1 MNSNLKEHYP
11 YPPISQQVDSDE
23 IDLREL
29 FAALWQGK
37 WLIIAMTFVFAVAG
51 VGYSLYLPNIYKSE
65 ALLAPANDQG
75 GGGLAS
81 MAGQLGGLAS
91 LAGVNL
97 GSGGGS
103 ETEIALA
110 TLQSRQFISEFIHTH
125 KLAVPLAATEGW
137 DDETN
142 QWIINLERYNPETQT
157 WLKPDD
163 APADQPAMPTDWQ
176 LYKMFSEQLSVN
188 EKKDN
193 GLITLS
199 FESQSPVF
207 AQQVVEL
214 LVNDINTHAKQEK
227 LAETKT
233 NIGYLRQQLDNTN
246 LTQMQNVFYQLIE
259 EQTKN
264 LMLAEVQDEFV
275 FKTVDPAIVPEE
287 KAGPKRALICVLAT
301 LLGGMLG
308 VAIVLVRFAF
318 RKDED

>member
-1 MNSNLKEHYP
+1 MNSNLKQHYQS
-11 YPPISQQVDSDE
+11 PPIPPMAADDE

-37 WLIIAMTFVFAVAG
+37 WLIIAVTFVFAVAG
-51 VGYSLYLPNIYKSE
+51 VGYSLYLPNTYKSE
-65 ALLAPANDQG
+65 ALLAPANEKS

-97 GSGGGS
+97 SSGSGS
-103 ETEIALA
+103 ETQIALA
-110 TLQSRQFISEFIHTH
+110 TLQSRQFISEFVH
-125 KLAVPLAATEGW
+125 KHHLAVPLAATEGW
-137 DDETN
+137 NAETN
-142 QWIINLERYNPETQT
+142 QWLINADRYNPETKT

-176 LYKMFSEQLSVN
+176 LYKAFSELLAIN
-188 EKKDN
+188 EQKDN
-193 GLITLS
+193 GLITIG

-207 AQQVVEL
+207 AQQVVAL
-214 LVNDINTHAKQEK
+214 LVNDINAHVKKEK

-233 NIGYLRQQLDNTN
+233 NIGYLRQQLENTN

-259 EQTKN
+259 EQTKS

-308 VAIVLVRFAF
+308 VAIVLVRFAL
-318 RKDED
+318 RRDEE